1 MNQVR
6 HGSFVSLQLE
16 PQRDVTQR
24 LPPQQQR
31 PVDDEDSSDE
41 LEQISTRTLALSRYK
56 RNHELM
62 NEVFMHAAFGMDPST
77 YLLLLANTSPGDK
90 TIPKTPPA
98 YSIFSKDDLEAKL
111 VSQSS
116 PSPNDPR

>member
-1 MNQVR
+1 M
-6 HGSFVSLQLE
+6 
-16 PQRDVTQR
+16 
-24 LPPQQQR
+24 PPQQQR

-62 NEVFMHAAFGMDPST
+62 NEVFMHAAFGMGPST
-77 YLLLLANTSPGDK
+77 YLMLLANTSPGDK
-90 TIPKTPPA
+90 TIPKTSPA

-116 PSPNDPR
+116 PCPSYPR